1 MEKIYKLLPHNLM
14 DYSLSYKSPK
24 QVGDT
29 LLFDHELLSSLSIL
43 NNIVYTKDDIKLVV
57 YSYMIHRQLG
67 HMIELMDYVI
77 SALHIH
83 LLLKAYKKVKEMY
96 FGNNKETMYM
106 EFSNMR
112 KELRKTKT
120 TLYRSK

>member
-14 DYSLSYKSPK
+14 DYPLSYKPPK
-24 QVGDT
+24 QVGYI
-29 LLFDHELLSSLSIL
+29 LLFDHELLLSLSIL

-57 YSYMIHRQLG
+57 YSYMIHRQG
-67 HMIELMDYVI
+67 HTIELMDYVI
-77 SALHIH
+77 PALHIH

-96 FGNNKETMYM
+96 FANNKETMYM

-112 KELRKTKT
+112 KELSKTKT